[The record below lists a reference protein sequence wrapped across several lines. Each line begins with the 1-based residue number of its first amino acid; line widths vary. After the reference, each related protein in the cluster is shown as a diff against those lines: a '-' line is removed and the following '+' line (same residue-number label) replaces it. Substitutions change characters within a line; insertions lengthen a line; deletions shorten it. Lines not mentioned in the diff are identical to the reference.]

1 MIRNRKFWLKRIKVS
16 LKEEEKGKGK
26 SEQKREIG
34 FSLFSLCKKRLT
46 RRVKV
51 AC

>member
-1 MIRNRKFWLKRIKVS
+1 M
-16 LKEEEKGKGK
+16 KEEEKGKGN

-34 FSLFSLCKKRLT
+34 FSLFSLCKKRLI
-46 RRVKV
+46 RRVKT